1 MKVTTICYGKA
12 REWSN
17 RADALKEFRTS
28 AMMCEG
34 SECERYQNIV
44 CKLENGFKI
53 ADDTENWN
61 ENQQR
66 LTIQERSV

>member
-1 MKVTTICYGKA
+1 MKVTTICYSKVQ
-12 REWSN
+12 EWNSK
-17 RADALKEFRTS
+17 ADALKEFRAA

-44 CKLENGFKI
+44 CKLENGFKV

-61 ENQQR
+61 KNQQL
-66 LTIQERSV
+66 LTIHERAV

>member
-12 REWSN
+12 QEWNN
-17 RADALKEFRTS
+17 RSDALKEFRT
-28 AMMCEG
+28 ATMMCEG

-44 CKLENGFKI
+44 WKLENGFNV

-66 LTIQERSV
+66 LTIQERAI